1 MAPVAGN
8 ADLDSIADAGLNL
21 FADDFMFPVMVIS
34 ESALVHNI
42 DTVARFCED
51 SGVSLSP
58 HGKTSMS
65 PELSHLQLEA
75 GAWAITASTA
85 SQARI
90 FRAFDIPRILI
101 AHQVVDPAA
110 VVWMA
115 DELDAHPTVELL
127 CLIDSVAGVELMEAA
142 LAGRPAGRPIGV
154 LVELGM
160 TGGRTG
166 CRTLEGAVAVA
177 DRIAASDRIRL
188 VGVEGY
194 EGILHF
200 RGDDFSEV
208 DEFLGRMRDLTEHLA
223 AAGHFDHLDEV
234 VVTAGGSM
242 FPDRVVAILGSDW
255 DIGRPVRPVIRP
267 GGYATH
273 DSKLYLDSGPF
284 GVRPPMDTYAAL
296 RPAFTLWSYV
306 VSRPE
311 PDLALMGFG
320 KRDASFGHGSADP
333 QDASPRRRD
342 ARRRRPARS
351 VRTQRPARLRP
362 HRTRIRSE
370 SRRPT
375 RLRDLPS
382 LYVVRPV
389 AGHAGGRRRPQR
401 RRRGAHVLL
410 AHRNPTQEKTVGCR
424 PGMSSSRGKKGR
436 CIRSN
441 GSDRTEAGVGPG
453 ESMTIT
459 GTPGYTMR

>member
-1 MAPVAGN
+1 MTNDTDTWTRHYDVANADLGWQYKGWPLSPGA
-8 ADLDSIADAGLNL
+8 ADLDSIAGAGLNL
-21 FADDFMFPVMVIS
+21 FADDFMFPVMAIS
-34 ESALVHNI
+34 EGALAHNI
-42 DTVARFCED
+42 STVARFCED

-101 AHQVVDPAA
+101 AHEVVDPAA
-110 VVWMA
+110 VTWMA

-127 CLIDSVAGVELMEAA
+127 CLIDSVEGVELMEAA
-142 LAGRPAGRPIGV
+142 LAGRPVGRPIDG

-166 CRTLEGAVAVA
+166 CRTLDGAVRVA
-177 DRIAASDRIRL
+177 ERIAASDRVRL

-208 DEFLGRMRDLTEHLA
+208 DEFLGRMRELTERLA

-242 FPDRVVAILGSDW
+242 FPDRVVAVLGSDW

-267 GGYATH
+267 GGYVTH

-284 GVRPPMDTYAAL
+284 GVRAPMDTYPAL

-320 KRDASFGHGSADP
+320 KRDASFDMDLP
-333 QDASPRRRD
+333 IPETLRRD
-342 ARRRRPARS
+342 GEMHDVDGRLEVFELNDQHGFVRIAPGFDLRVGDLLGCGISHPCTSFDRWRAMPVVDDAHNVVGS
-351 VRTQRPARLRP
+351 VRTFF
-362 HRTRIRSE
+362 
-370 SRRPT
+370 
-375 RLRDLPS
+375 
-382 LYVVRPV
+382 
-389 AGHAGGRRRPQR
+389 
-401 RRRGAHVLL
+401 
-410 AHRNPTQEKTVGCR
+410 
-424 PGMSSSRGKKGR
+424 
-436 CIRSN
+436 
-441 GSDRTEAGVGPG
+441 
-453 ESMTIT
+453 
-459 GTPGYTMR
+459 

>member
-1 MAPVAGN
+1 MTSETAGWRRHYDVPN
-8 ADLDSIADAGLNL
+8 ADLQWQYKGWPRLVGGADLATATSGEFNL
-21 FADDFMFPVMVIS
+21 FADDFMFPVMAIS
-34 ESALVHNI
+34 ESDLTHNI
-42 DTVARFCED
+42 DTVARFCAD

-110 VVWMA
+110 VTWMA
-115 DELDAHPTVELL
+115 DELDAHPEVELL
-127 CLIDSVAGVELMEAA
+127 CLIDSVAGVDLMEAA
-142 LAGRPAGRPIGV
+142 LAGRPAGRPIHG

-160 TGGRTG
+160 MSGRTG
-166 CRTLEGAVAVA
+166 CRTLDEAVRVA
-177 DRIAASDRIRL
+177 GRIAASDRIRL

-208 DEFLGRMRDLTEHLA
+208 DEFLGRMRDLTERLA

-234 VVTAGGSM
+234 IVTAGGSM
-242 FPDRVVAILGSDW
+242 FPDRVVAILGGDW

-267 GGYATH
+267 GGYVTH
-273 DSKLYLDSGPF
+273 DSKLYADSGPF
-284 GVRPPMDTYAAL
+284 GVRAPMDTYPAL

-320 KRDASFGHGSADP
+320 KRDASFDMDLP
-333 QDASPRRRD
+333 IPKTLRRD
-342 ARRRRPARS
+342 GEMHDVDGRLEVFELNDQHGFVRISPGFDLRVGDILGCGISHPCTSFDRWRAMPITDDAHNIVGS
-351 VRTQRPARLRP
+351 VRTFF
-362 HRTRIRSE
+362 
-370 SRRPT
+370 
-375 RLRDLPS
+375 
-382 LYVVRPV
+382 
-389 AGHAGGRRRPQR
+389 
-401 RRRGAHVLL
+401 
-410 AHRNPTQEKTVGCR
+410 
-424 PGMSSSRGKKGR
+424 
-436 CIRSN
+436 
-441 GSDRTEAGVGPG
+441 
-453 ESMTIT
+453 
-459 GTPGYTMR
+459 

>member
-1 MAPVAGN
+1 MANDTATWRRHYDVANADLQWQYKGWPLSPGN

-21 FADDFMFPVMVIS
+21 FDDDFMFPVMVIS
-34 ESALVHNI
+34 ESALAHNI
-42 DTVARFCED
+42 DTVARFCAD

-115 DELDAHPTVELL
+115 DELDAHPAVELL
-127 CLIDSVAGVELMEAA
+127 CLIDSIEGVDLMEAA
-142 LAGRPAGRPIGV
+142 LAGRPAGRPIGG

-177 DRIAASDRIRL
+177 ERIAASDRVRL

-200 RGDDFSEV
+200 GGDDFSEV

-320 KRDASFGHGSADP
+320 KRDASFDMDLP
-333 QDASPRRRD
+333 IPETLRRD
-342 ARRRRPARS
+342 GEMHDVEGRLEVFELNDQHGFVRIAPGFDLRVGDVLGCGISHPCTSFDRWRAMPVVDDAHNVVGA
-351 VRTQRPARLRP
+351 VRTFF
-362 HRTRIRSE
+362 
-370 SRRPT
+370 
-375 RLRDLPS
+375 
-382 LYVVRPV
+382 
-389 AGHAGGRRRPQR
+389 
-401 RRRGAHVLL
+401 
-410 AHRNPTQEKTVGCR
+410 
-424 PGMSSSRGKKGR
+424 
-436 CIRSN
+436 
-441 GSDRTEAGVGPG
+441 
-453 ESMTIT
+453 
-459 GTPGYTMR
+459 

>member
-1 MAPVAGN
+1 MTNGTAAWRRHYDVAN
-8 ADLDSIADAGLNL
+8 ADLQWQYKGWPLSPGSADLGSVGSSEFNL
-21 FADDFMFPVMVIS
+21 FDDDFMFPVMVIS
-34 ESALVHNI
+34 ESALAHNI

-142 LAGRPAGRPIGV
+142 LAGRPAGRPIGG

-200 RGDDFSEV
+200 QGDDFSEV
-208 DEFLGRMRDLTEHLA
+208 DEFLGRMRDLTERLA

-320 KRDASFGHGSADP
+320 KRDASFDMDLP
-333 QDASPRRRD
+333 IPKTLRRD
-342 ARRRRPARS
+342 GEMHDVDGRLEVFELNDQHGFVRIAPGFDLRVGDVLGCGISHPCTSFDRWRAMPVVDDAHNVVGS
-351 VRTQRPARLRP
+351 VRTFF
-362 HRTRIRSE
+362 
-370 SRRPT
+370 
-375 RLRDLPS
+375 
-382 LYVVRPV
+382 
-389 AGHAGGRRRPQR
+389 
-401 RRRGAHVLL
+401 
-410 AHRNPTQEKTVGCR
+410 
-424 PGMSSSRGKKGR
+424 
-436 CIRSN
+436 
-441 GSDRTEAGVGPG
+441 
-453 ESMTIT
+453 
-459 GTPGYTMR
+459 